1 MPHIASGVVSTTF
14 AQFFQASRSPLQA
27 KPHNISYKSIYLFD
41 PLTPPTPPQE
51 LPPQYFVALSGV
63 FSWHFFGAGHFVT
76 LGL

>member
-27 KPHNISYKSIYLFD
+27 KPHNISYKSIYIS
-41 PLTPPTPPQE
+41 LTPSHPRTP
-51 LPPQYFVALSGV
+51 PPQYFVALSGV